1 MACNHDSRTGG
12 WAVTSDYAPPETL
25 CLAVDE
31 GGYIVVHNESP
42 LTVAQLR
49 ALSNVL
55 NEAAANLAAEMLEET
70 P

>member
-1 MACNHDSRTGG
+1 MCSNRDSRTGG
-12 WAVTSDYAPPETL
+12 WAVTSDYANPGTL
-25 CLAVDE
+25 CLEVDE
-31 GGYIVVHNESP
+31 GGYIVVHNEP

-55 NEAAANLAAEMLEET
+55 DEAAANLAAEMLEET

>member
-1 MACNHDSRTGG
+1 MACDHDSPTGG
-12 WAVTSDYAPPETL
+12 WAVTSDYAPPGTL

-31 GGYIVVHNESP
+31 GGYTVVYNETP

-55 NEAAANLAAEMLEET
+55 DEAAANLAAELLEED
-70 P
+70 